1 MGRTSLL
8 DTIKARNVSENMLSP
23 EGPWWE
29 FREEKRVD
37 KRSEQLIETKTWFLN
52 DPLARLWI
60 RNDENLTVE
69 ANLPKLVFGNN
80 AQLLV
85 DPSRAIQLLDEF
97 IDDHVQ
103 GVRDSVSDFPYSRV
117 DYCHNFD
124 VRRENIP
131 RYVTAFARLNLLRKK
146 TLHNDEET
154 ISWQS
159 RGRMVRVYN
168 KEKEMIASKSLE
180 PQLGRGILRLEVEI
194 KRSSQVLNRFLKKRG
209 KNSLLLRDALD
220 PDVAY
225 EMLKRHI
232 ERLRLD
238 VPITSMK
245 RAFEILSREFEGLKA
260 MKLYGYYQILNS
272 HGIARLKQMLPPST
286 YYYFRKQLMD
296 LDLWLRCPEA
306 EFLPP
311 LVLPEK
317 EELLAI
323 GQN

>member
-1 MGRTSLL
+1 MEGVSLL
-8 DTIKARNVSENMLSP
+8 DTVRARYQSESKLFH
-23 EGPWWE
+23 EGEWWE
-29 FREEKRVD
+29 YREEKLID
-37 KRSEQLIETKTWFLN
+37 KKSKAFVYNKTWFLN

-60 RNDENLTVE
+60 RNDGNLTVE
-69 ANLPKLVFGNN
+69 TNLPKLVFGNN
-80 AQLLV
+80 ARLLV

-97 IDDHVQ
+97 IGDHVQ
-103 GVRDSVSDFPYSRV
+103 GMRDSVSDFPYSRI

-124 VRRENIP
+124 VGRENIP

-194 KRSSQVLNRFLKKRG
+194 RRSSQVLNRFLKKGG
-209 KNSLLLRDALD
+209 KNSLILRDALD

-238 VPITSMK
+238 LPITSMK

-272 HGIARLKQMLPPST
+272 HGIAKLKHMLPSST

-296 LDLWLRCPEA
+296 LGLWLRCPEA
-306 EFLPP
+306 EFLAP
-311 LVLPEK
+311 LVLPQK
-317 EELLAI
+317 EELLAMH
-323 GQN
+323 QN

>member
-1 MGRTSLL
+1 ML
-8 DTIKARNVSENMLSP
+8 DTVRARYQSESKLFP
-23 EGPWWE
+23 EGEWWE
-29 FREEKRVD
+29 YREEKRID
-37 KRSEQLIETKTWFLN
+37 KKSEAFVYNKTWFLN
-52 DPLARLWI
+52 DPRTRLWI
-60 RNDENLTVE
+60 RNERNLTVE
-69 ANLPKLVFGNN
+69 TNLPKLVFGNN
-80 AQLLV
+80 ARLLV
-85 DPSRAIQLLDEF
+85 DASRAIQLLDEF
-97 IDDHVQ
+97 ISDYVQ
-103 GVRDSVSDFPYSRV
+103 GVRDTVLDFNYSRV

-124 VRRENIP
+124 VGRENIP

-154 ISWQS
+154 ISWLS

-168 KEKEMIASKSLE
+168 KEKEMIASKSPESELAK
-180 PQLGRGILRLEVEI
+180 GILRLEVEI
-194 KRSSQVLNRFLKKRG
+194 RRSSQVLNRFLKRRG
-209 KNSLLLRDALD
+209 KNSLILRDALD

-245 RAFEILSREFEGLKA
+245 RAFEILSCEFEGLKA

-272 HGIARLKQMLPPST
+272 HGIARLKQMLPSST

-317 EELLAI
+317 EKLLAI